1 MRRQVG
7 AVGVGP
13 VVIFA
18 VVFALASA
26 APAGSAS
33 TVTSAVVSASG
44 FVPPIYSPRFVSGDG
59 RYVLF
64 YDDQDGGLHLRDMS
78 AGTNLTVTPAYAYA
92 SMSENG
98 RFVVYASGYV
108 HLWDRTTQT
117 SEVVSLDPSGQ
128 VIPGD
133 YGQAVSDDGRYIVF
147 ESCDST
153 KCPIYLRDR
162 TAGTTE
168 LLSHDANGE
177 PTGGC
182 VACVAMSADGSVVTF
197 TGSDPS
203 LGAVTEVW
211 HRATDS
217 LTQMPQ
223 ISALSGNGRYAAT
236 VTSFPPDFTTSGV
249 IVTDLQSM
257 TSRTVWTDTA
267 SRIESGTVSISS
279 DGRYLAFGLAD
290 VDSQGNSGAAGQI
303 VRLDSTTG
311 ELVPVSVDPSGNLI
325 PDPLVYPNR
334 VGISGDGAHAVF
346 GTQNFG
352 LLEAT
357 IAAALP
363 PVEHGVWTW
372 GDNTSGELGDGTTN
386 NHVSPIRVQTPS
398 DASALAGGNTHSLAL
413 ASDGT
418 VWAWG
423 SNVYGQLGDGTTN
436 QHLSPVQVPGLAG
449 VVSIASGALSLIGAG
464 F

>member
-1 MRRQVG
+1 MK
-7 AVGVGP
+7 
-13 VVIFA
+13 
-18 VVFALASA
+18 
-26 APAGSAS
+26 
-33 TVTSAVVSASG
+33 VTSAVVSASG

-78 AGTNLTVTPAYAYA
+78 AGTNLAGDACLRVRLDVRERPLRRLRVRLRA
-92 SMSENG
+92 SLG
-98 RFVVYASGYV
+98 PPPP
-108 HLWDRTTQT
+108 QT

-290 VDSQGNSGAAGQI
+290 VDSQGNKWCAQDRSFA
-303 VRLDSTTG
+303 LDSTTG

-334 VGISGDGAHAVF
+334 VGISGDGAHVVF

-386 NHVSPIRVQTPS
+386 NHVFADPGSNAEPRLSV
-398 DASALAGGNTHSLAL
+398 GGWGNTHSLAL